1 LGGSKPSV
9 RFEDYMIAREE
20 KLAEFT
26 RRLHDA
32 AGDNLHSIVLYG
44 SAARGEY
51 HEQKS
56 DLNVLCVLNSAKAND
71 LARLARVI
79 HWWSGQLKEPPP
91 QFFTLEE
98 LRHSADV
105 FSIELLDIGQNHK
118 ILFGPD
124 PIAGLEVP
132 MNLHRIE
139 IEHDLRALLQ
149 KLRVHFVHY
158 SENEAQLR
166 EIYAKSISGMTVLL
180 RHVLIALGEDVP
192 SDRTHLYQRIA
203 ELTGADAAVF
213 ELGRALRDNHPS
225 AEIPRAFG
233 KYLEALTAVIDAL
246 DAIVPKREWQ
256 RLRKAHP

>member
-1 LGGSKPSV
+1 
-9 RFEDYMIAREE
+9 MIAREE

-166 EIYAKSISGMTVLL
+166 EIYAKSISGLTVLL

-192 SDRTHLYQRIA
+192 SDRSHLYQRIA

-213 ELGRALRDNHPS
+213 ELGLALRDNHPS

-233 KYLEALTAVIDAL
+233 KYLEALTAVIHAL

-256 RLRKAHP
+256 RLKKAHS